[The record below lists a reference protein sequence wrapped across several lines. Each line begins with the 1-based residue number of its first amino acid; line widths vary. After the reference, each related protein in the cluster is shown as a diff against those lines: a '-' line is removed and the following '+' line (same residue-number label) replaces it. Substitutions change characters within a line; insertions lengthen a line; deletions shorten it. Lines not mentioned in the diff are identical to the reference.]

1 MSVEIGSY
9 PKATCSTPIKN
20 LPIPRTKHTKEDNS
34 THNPLTKITPL
45 PEESANIIWEWASF
59 MFASER
65 TALDNLALKFTKP
78 KGPRPHCLKCGA
90 PTVMDGGPGK
100 NDANSTPPQ
109 NSSAARNANTS
120 HHSPQP

>member
-65 TALDNLALKFTKP
+65 
-78 KGPRPHCLKCGA
+78 
-90 PTVMDGGPGK
+90 
-100 NDANSTPPQ
+100 
-109 NSSAARNANTS
+109 
-120 HHSPQP
+120 